1 MILRFRSKFLV
12 LCLAVVL
19 PLSAVAGEALWI
31 DVRSA
36 TEYSEVHVEQAV
48 NIPHNEIAQG
58 IAALDANKDALIY
71 VYCRSGNRS
80 GLAKDTLDSM
90 GYTQVVNVGGLED
103 ALKKS
108 RQEAV
113 H

>member
-1 MILRFRSKFLV
+1 MILRFCSKFLA
-12 LCLAVVL
+12 LCLAVVV
-19 PLSAVAGEALWI
+19 PLAAVAEEALWI

-36 TEYSEVHVEQAV
+36 TEYSEAHVEQAV

-58 IAALDANKDALIY
+58 IAALDTDKDALIY
-71 VYCRSGNRS
+71 VYCRSGHRS
-80 GLAKDTLDSM
+80 GLAKETLDGM

-108 RQEAV
+108 GQEAGR
-113 H
+113 